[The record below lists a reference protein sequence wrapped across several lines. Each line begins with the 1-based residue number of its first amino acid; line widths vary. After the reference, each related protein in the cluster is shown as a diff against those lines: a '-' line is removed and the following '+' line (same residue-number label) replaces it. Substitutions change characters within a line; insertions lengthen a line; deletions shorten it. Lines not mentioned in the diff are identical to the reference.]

1 MITDKQRIDRYTK
14 SIETRLEKVLTE
26 YEYLIKDWEVLWNNK
41 YKDKRSDDEYCDT
54 RKELYN
60 VREELLKIKD
70 MLINAQN

>member
-1 MITDKQRIDRYTK
+1 MDKQKIDRYAESTK
-14 SIETRLEKVLTE
+14 TRLERVLTE
-26 YEYLIKDWEVLWNNK
+26 YEHLIKDWEVLWHNK

-54 RKELYN
+54 RKELYS

>member
-1 MITDKQRIDRYTK
+1 MDKQKIDRYAESTK
-14 SIETRLEKVLTE
+14 TRLERVLTE